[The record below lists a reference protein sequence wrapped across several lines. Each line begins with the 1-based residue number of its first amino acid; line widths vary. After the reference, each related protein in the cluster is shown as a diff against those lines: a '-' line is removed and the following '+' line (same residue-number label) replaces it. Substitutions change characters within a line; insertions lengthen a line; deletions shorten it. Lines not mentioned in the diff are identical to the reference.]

1 MVKAKPKRTKLT
13 DKDKKNIIADYVECQ
28 NYSEVARKYKISDTA
43 VKKIVLADK
52 DSLNKLEEKKEENT
66 KDILKYMDS
75 IYDKQKK
82 VIDLSLEALEKKLTN
97 PDMFT
102 NVKDIATVYGV
113 IFDKALK
120 YKEIQ
125 IKNEETDNSTI
136 NKNLIDIAELLN
148 NPVKA
153 RTEDD
158 LDKEE

>member
-1 MVKAKPKRTKLT
+1 MVKTKPKRTKLT

-52 DSLNKLEEKKEENT
+52 DSLNKFEEKKEENT

-125 IKNEETDNSTI
+125 IKNEEIDNSSI
-136 NKNLIDIAELLN
+136 NDSITNIAELIN
-148 NPVKA
+148 NPVEN
-153 RTEDD
+153 RSEDSID
-158 LDKEE
+158 E